1 MTGYATRTVCRKAAF
16 DKGLCDALEVARLD
30 AYNHGWVGAH
40 LSNLSKDEAIELGSK
55 VAALIGLG
63 LDGEEGME
71 IGAEVGAEQAAE
83 EGVEVPDEQ
92 AWDVLGD
99 VPNDSAAALLLRE
112 HHWAV
117 PLRDAFTRAGIACST

>member
-1 MTGYATRTVCRKAAF
+1 MESNTRTVCRNAAF

-63 LDGEEGME
+63 IDGEEGME

-83 EGVEVPDEQ
+83 EGVKVFSDEQ

-99 VPNDSAAALLLRE
+99 IPNDCRCAAVLE

-117 PLRDAFTRAGIACST
+117 PLRDAFTRAGIAYST